1 MCKRFA
7 SMRLNV
13 YSAVAAVARGEE
25 LSAGGGNGREQ
36 WDAVCRRD
44 VRCRHGMTTGKGIK
58 KAALSRGKSRLK
70 IG

>member
-25 LSAGGGNGREQ
+25 LSAGGGCAAAMGVSSGVQ
-36 WDAVCRRD
+36 CAAVMC
-44 VRCRHGMTTGKGIK
+44 I
-58 KAALSRGKSRLK
+58 
-70 IG
+70 IGTA

>member
-25 LSAGGGNGREQ
+25 LSASGGCV
-36 WDAVCRRD
+36 AV
-44 VRCRHGMTTGKGIK
+44 KGGSSGVPC
-58 KAALSRGKSRLK
+58 AAVMCVAGTA
-70 IG
+70 

>member
-25 LSAGGGNGREQ
+25 LSAVEGCAAAMGVSSGVPCA
-36 WDAVCRRD
+36 AVMC
-44 VRCRHGMTTGKGIK
+44 VAGT
-58 KAALSRGKSRLK
+58 AWLPARG
-70 IG
+70 

>member
-1 MCKRFA
+1 MCIRP
-7 SMRLNV
+7 LPQWH
-13 YSAVAAVARGEE
+13 AVKNFLLAAAVWRQWT
-25 LSAGGGNGREQ
+25 EQ

-44 VRCRHGMTTGKGIK
+44 VYYRHGMTTGKGIK